1 MVKIT
6 NLVYSDIYK
15 QYDYNNTLNA
25 VCSGMFNGIHTNQV
39 CDRVVNLA
47 VVYIYHRGE

>member
-6 NLVYSDIYK
+6 NLVCSDIYK

-25 VCSGMFNGIHTNQV
+25 VCSGVLNSIHTNQV
-39 CDRVVNLA
+39 CDRVVNL
-47 VVYIYHRGE
+47 VVEYIYHRGE